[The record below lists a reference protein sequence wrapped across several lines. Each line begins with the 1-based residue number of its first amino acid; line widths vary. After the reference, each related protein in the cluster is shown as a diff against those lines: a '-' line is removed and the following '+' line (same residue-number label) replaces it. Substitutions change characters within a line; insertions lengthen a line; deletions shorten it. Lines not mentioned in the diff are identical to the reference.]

1 MRMRLN
7 RRGSVRSASALFA
20 VVVAVPL
27 VAVSGATAGTG
38 EPTHRKGHGWA
49 PITVCDP
56 AGRPPYTYTIEIGP
70 ASSLD
75 DRKGYVAY
83 ANRTFKYYTGFK
95 QGRIT
100 VTDAPAKPTE
110 VGGLHYA
117 EGHNND
123 PLTARVVDGP
133 QCAR

>member
-1 MRMRLN
+1 MKLTR
-7 RRGSVRSASALFA
+7 RSAMRGGGAVM
-20 VVVAVPL
+20 VVVATVPL
-27 VAVSGATAGTG
+27 LAVSGATAGTG
-38 EPTHRKGHGWA
+38 DPPHRKGHGWA
-49 PITVCDP
+49 TVRVCDP
-56 AGRPPYTYTIEIGP
+56 AGRAPYTYTLEIGP

-75 DRKGYVAY
+75 DGKGYVAF
-83 ANRTFKYYTGFK
+83 ANRTFKYYRGFK

-110 VGGLHYA
+110 IGGLHYA

-133 QCAR
+133 RCK